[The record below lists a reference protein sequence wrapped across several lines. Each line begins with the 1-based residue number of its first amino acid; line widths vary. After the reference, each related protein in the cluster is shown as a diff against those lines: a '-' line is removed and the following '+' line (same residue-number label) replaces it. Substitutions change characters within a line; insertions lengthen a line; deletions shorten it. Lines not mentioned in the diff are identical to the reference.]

1 MQDWRRIVGSN
12 IRRLR
17 QAKRLTQEHVA
28 LEAGI
33 DPTYLRGIEAGRRN
47 PSLMVMVR
55 IAKVLAVRPAELLK
69 P

>member
-1 MQDWRRIVGSN
+1 MQDWRRTVGSN

-28 LEAGI
+28 LEAQI
-33 DPTYLRGIEAGRRN
+33 DTTYLRGIEAGRRN

-55 IAKVLAVRPAELLK
+55 VAKVLGVRPAELLK
-69 P
+69 L